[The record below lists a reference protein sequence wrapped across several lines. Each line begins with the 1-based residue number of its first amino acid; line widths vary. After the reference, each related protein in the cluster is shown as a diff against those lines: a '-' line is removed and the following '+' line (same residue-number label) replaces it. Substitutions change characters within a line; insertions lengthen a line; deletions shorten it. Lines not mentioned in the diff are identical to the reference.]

1 MIRRLNRL
9 NEFTLIGKT
18 ALTFSLAILLC
29 VTLASPAVAQDD
41 ILGDIKSDSAQQN
54 TTNDSSA
61 DQSVADAA
69 TTVVD
74 DEAADSSAG
83 NDGSESTSSDAGDT
97 ENSDEEAGNTIDETT
112 GTVSGSS
119 WEKFKNAG
127 ALGLLLDGGLFMW
140 PILIMGILAVGVI
153 IERYRSL
160 KMLNVDDDD
169 VRAQVQQLLFEDN
182 VSEALELCD
191 QQAGP
196 VPAVLSAGLRKY
208 YVLRKLNYDAART
221 EEQVVKAMDDYSV
234 HIVAGL
240 ERHLPVLATVSS
252 AAPMLGFLGTVQGM
266 IVAFQ
271 NIVDQMGETNIV
283 EAAAAGI
290 QVSLLTTC
298 FGLIVG
304 IPAFVGFNYFT
315 SVINQFV
322 LQVEQ
327 SATELIENVTIQLAA
342 AGLEDEATEGSES

>member
-9 NEFTLIGKT
+9 NQFALIGNT
-18 ALTFSLAILLC
+18 TLTLSLFILLC
-29 VTLASPAVAQDD
+29 VLLAQPAVAQDD
-41 ILGDIKSDSAQQN
+41 ILGDIKSDSTQQN

-61 DQSVADAA
+61 EQSVADAA

-74 DEAADSSAG
+74 DEAANSSAG
-83 NDGSESTSSDAGDT
+83 NGASESTSSDAVDA
-97 ENSDEEAGNTIDETT
+97 ENSDEESVDSAASG
-112 GTVSGSS
+112 VSWS
-119 WEKFKNAG
+119 KFKNSG
-127 ALGLLLDGGLFMW
+127 ALGLLLNGGLFMW

-160 KMLNVDDDD
+160 KMLNVDDDE
-169 VRAQVQQLLFEDN
+169 VRAQVQQLLFDDN
-182 VSEALELCD
+182 VTEALELCD
-191 QQAGP
+191 QQSGP

-240 ERHLPVLATVSS
+240 ERHLPVLATVLS

-327 SATELIENVTIQLAA
+327 SATELIENVTIQLAT
-342 AGLEDEATEGSES
+342 AGLEDEAAAEGSSS

>member
-9 NEFTLIGKT
+9 NQFTLIGKT
-18 ALTFSLAILLC
+18 ALILSLAILLC
-29 VTLASPAVAQDD
+29 VILASPAVAQDD

-61 DQSVADAA
+61 EQSVADAA

-74 DEAADSSAG
+74 DEAADSSADNG
-83 NDGSESTSSDAGDT
+83 GSESTSSDAGDT

-127 ALGLLLDGGLFMW
+127 ALGLLLNGGLFMW

-342 AGLEDEATEGSES
+342 AGLEDEAAEGSES

>member
-83 NDGSESTSSDAGDT
+83 NGGSESTSSDAGDT

-127 ALGLLLDGGLFMW
+127 ALGLLLNGGLFMW

>member
-1 MIRRLNRL
+1 MNRI
-9 NEFTLIGKT
+9 NQFALIGNT
-18 ALTFSLAILLC
+18 VLTLSLSILLC
-29 VTLASPAVAQDD
+29 VLLANPAVAQDD
-41 ILGDIKSDSAQQN
+41 ILGDIKSGSTQQN
-54 TTNDSSA
+54 TTQDATAENA
-61 DQSVADAA
+61 TAEAA
-69 TTVVD
+69 TTVVE
-74 DEAADSSAG
+74 DES
-83 NDGSESTSSDAGDT
+83 T
-97 ENSDEEAGNTIDETT
+97 ENSEGTEDSESASIANGESIDAEDSGEESAVGP
-112 GTVSGSS
+112 SGLDTFMNS
-119 WEKFKNAG
+119 G
-127 ALGLLLDGGLFMW
+127 ALGLLLNGGPFMW

-169 VRAQVQQLLFEDN
+169 VRSQVQQLLFDDN

-191 QQAGP
+191 QQSGP

-327 SATELIENVTIQLAA
+327 SATELIENVTIQLATS
-342 AGLEDEATEGSES
+342 GLEDEATEGSES